1 VTTLTTDCIRVRAY
15 FHFENRTGRNWAD
28 PVSNWLQAEQEEH
41 GYRFFEEL
49 GRRVGFIR
57 SLYRRHK
64 IALKPG
70 EEFTLALDEAEALAK
85 GIKSRSFSAEG
96 LKQTV
101 RSAHVIYALGDSLS
115 ICVDAGLDLRNH
127 LANLTT
133 GTTDYGTPST
143 DRKHIFFKDFEF
155 ETFIASVLI
164 QNRLT
169 PALTAPGD
177 PTGELIFG
185 DLFIECKHP
194 NSVGQLARLLGKFNR
209 GLAAINRFGIFA
221 VALEDVMEMGDVA
234 QFDSKH
240 AYEGWLQ
247 AKRAGMEAI
256 GQELIQRAAR
266 LPRIAALIQ
275 TETKDPIIG
284 TGTTLRRLG
293 NSLLFDH
300 RPTFINYETTARAI
314 AACFNPHPVLYSEI

>member
-1 VTTLTTDCIRVRAY
+1 VTTSITDRIRVRAY
-15 FHFENRTGRNWAD
+15 FHFENRTGRNWTD
-28 PVSNWLQAEQEEH
+28 PVSNWLQAEQVEH
-41 GYRFFEEL
+41 SNQFFEEL
-49 GRRVGFIR
+49 GRRIDFIR
-57 SLYRRHK
+57 SVYQRYR

-70 EEFTLALDEAEALAK
+70 EGFALALDEAEALAK
-85 GIKSRSFSAEG
+85 GIKSQPFSVKR
-96 LKQTV
+96 LNQTV
-101 RSAHVIYALGDSLS
+101 HDAHVIYALGDSLS

-143 DRKHIFFKDFEF
+143 DPKRIFFKDFEF

-164 QNRLT
+164 KNRLV
-169 PALTAPGD
+169 PAFTAPGD
-177 PTGELIFG
+177 PTGELVFG
-185 DLFIECKHP
+185 DMLIECKHP
-194 NSVGQLARLLGKFNR
+194 NSVGQLAKLLRKFNSSL
-209 GLAAINRFGIFA
+209 GPIDRFGIFA

-234 QFDSKH
+234 QFGSQHDYD
-240 AYEGWLQ
+240 AWLE

-314 AACFNPHPVLYSEI
+314 AACFNPNPVLYSEI